1 MKEQENG
8 RCAAERDLAQSQLE
22 KFLRTIRHNDDNTDT
37 KKAFQ
42 LMKRAVRVNKK
53 IIVTAVDVFIE
64 NGVEVFGAPYE
75 SDFQLV
81 YWEMI
86 GFTDGTYTVDS
97 DIFAMGSNLVV
108 DLLNFNS
115 ARGNCKLLI
124 RDEVLYRIM

>member
-1 MKEQENG
+1 MSE
-8 RCAAERDLAQSQLE
+8 
-22 KFLRTIRHNDDNTDT
+22 
-37 KKAFQ
+37 
-42 LMKRAVRVNKK
+42 K
-53 IIVTAVDVFIE
+53 IIVTAIE
-64 NGVEVFGAPYE
+64 LFVENNVEVFGAPYA

-81 YWEMI
+81 YWELI

-97 DIFAMGSNLVV
+97 DIFAMGSNLVI

>member
-1 MKEQENG
+1 VNEN
-8 RCAAERDLAQSQLE
+8 
-22 KFLRTIRHNDDNTDT
+22 
-37 KKAFQ
+37 
-42 LMKRAVRVNKK
+42 

-75 SDFQLV
+75 SDFQLG

-108 DLLNFNS
+108 DLLNFKS
-115 ARGNCKLLI
+115 ASGNCKLLI
-124 RDEVLYRIM
+124 RDEVMHRIMECSKD